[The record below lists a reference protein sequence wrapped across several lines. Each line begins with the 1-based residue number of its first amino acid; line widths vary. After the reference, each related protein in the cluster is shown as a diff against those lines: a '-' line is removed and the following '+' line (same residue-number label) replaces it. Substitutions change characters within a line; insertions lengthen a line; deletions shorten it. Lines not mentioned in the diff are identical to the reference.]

1 MITDRREHNDQAKE
15 RGGLSPYSIL
25 MVAAKVPD
33 DLLKID
39 RQVHR
44 LLVNREMLV
53 ASHGTPKKFVEK
65 NWASRGQ
72 SPLHP
77 SEIIKSPK

>member
-1 MITDRREHNDQAKE
+1 
-15 RGGLSPYSIL
+15 

-44 LLVNREMLV
+44 LLVDGEMLIPGHR
-53 ASHGTPKKFVEK
+53 SYRPKKTGAGGK
-65 NWASRGQ
+65 P
-72 SPLHP
+72 PLHP
-77 SEIIKSPK
+77 PKAK